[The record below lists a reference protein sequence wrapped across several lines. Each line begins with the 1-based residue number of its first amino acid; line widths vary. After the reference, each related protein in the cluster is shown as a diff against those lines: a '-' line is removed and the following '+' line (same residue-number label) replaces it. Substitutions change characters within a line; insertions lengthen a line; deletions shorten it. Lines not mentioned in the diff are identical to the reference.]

1 MTYEEAL
8 TKLEAIVSKMESGQY
23 SVDELAAQLQE
34 AQRLIEQCREKLNK
48 AETEIT
54 KIFKKS

>member
-8 TKLEAIVSKMESGQY
+8 TKLEAIVSRMESGQY

-54 KIFKKS
+54 KILKKS

>member
-23 SVDELAAQLQE
+23 SVDELATQLQE
-34 AQRLIEQCREKLNK
+34 AQTLIAQCQAKLNK

-54 KIFKKS
+54 KILKKS